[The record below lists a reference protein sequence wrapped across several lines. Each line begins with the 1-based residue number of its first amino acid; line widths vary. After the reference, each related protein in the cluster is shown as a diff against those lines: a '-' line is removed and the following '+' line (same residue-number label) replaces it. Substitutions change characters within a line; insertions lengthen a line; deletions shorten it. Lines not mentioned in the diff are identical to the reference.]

1 MTVKVYGR
9 EGCSNCMT
17 AQRTLRRAKIDY
29 EYLHVDEH
37 KEELAKFE
45 GKLSRS
51 LPHIIFDGGEVVMFH
66 ELDNKIKEFKK
77 G

>member
-1 MTVKVYGR
+1 MVVKVYGR

-17 AQRTLRRAKIDY
+17 AQRTLRRAKIEY

-37 KEELAKFE
+37 KEELSKFE
-45 GKLSRS
+45 DKLGRS
-51 LPHIIFDGGEVVMFH
+51 LPHIIFDGTEVVLYH
-66 ELDNKIKEFKK
+66 NLDTKINEIK